1 MKCGWPLLPGS
12 QTHSRCNFGAFLDV
26 VSGRPHPALPR
37 RPAALLLFWSGS
49 VTVQSTTTVL
59 PLANALAKLEGDKV
73 GLAASL
79 VESISI
85 GNGTGGVLGQVVDVR
100 PDGTILVGTAMSYN
114 QGEPVAF
121 SHEGVEVEVPS
132 ALLESF
138 DGLGPVAAASW
149 RGWKPKSKC

>member
-1 MKCGWPLLPGS
+1 MPPLADYT
-12 QTHSRCNFGAFLDV
+12 QHYAGAPRPCFCI
-26 VSGRPHPALPR
+26 GRL
-37 RPAALLLFWSGS
+37 S
-49 VTVQSTTTVL
+49 VTVQSTTTEL
-59 PLANALAKLEGDKV
+59 PLLNLLAELEADKV

-132 ALLESF
+132 ALLESV